1 MIESTILVMG
11 MLLGGMITLFLI
23 MMNEKE
29 NK

>member
-11 MLLGGMITLFLI
+11 MLLGGMTTLFLI
-23 MMNEKE
+23 IMNDKE

>member
-11 MLLGGMITLFLI
+11 MLLGGMTTLFLI
-23 MMNEKE
+23 IMNEKE